1 MQHKAPGIANCSCCT
16 SAAADARRRPCA
28 LRVQVYRIA
37 GNTNCSSAMQQIS
50 SLRPGHDSRPP
61 SPLVGQS
68 MTCTSN
74 ILSQK
79 YVRHSCSDEIRNTC
93 SSSLRSPSVDAHTLR
108 AHTAALASD
117 TLACVRWYQQCA
129 LMACDLCAC
138 RTPQMR
144 QLLPQP
150 AGPHA
155 RLHSMRGLLF
165 GDTFNTERSG
175 TGTAAAKLY
184 VQTDTQEKQLQRTT
198 HRYKNTLATPPGI
211 LHDMLWPRA

>member
-1 MQHKAPGIANCSCCT
+1 
-16 SAAADARRRPCA
+16 
-28 LRVQVYRIA
+28 
-37 GNTNCSSAMQQIS
+37 MQQIS

-93 SSSLRSPSVDAHTLR
+93 PSSLRSLSVDAHTFR

-117 TLACVRWYQQCA
+117 NLACVRWYQQGA

-138 RTPQMR
+138 RTSQMR

-155 RLHSMRGLLF
+155 RLHSMCDLRF
-165 GDTFNTERSG
+165 GNTSNTVRSG
-175 TGTAAAKLY
+175 AWTACTGCYQAVCATQRPGGAAAHTHTKNP
-184 VQTDTQEKQLQRTT
+184 TEKHLE
-198 HRYKNTLATPPGI
+198 NPPGI
-211 LHDMLWPRA
+211 LHETLWPRAW